1 MPRVFG
7 HYVPAQLLALTA
19 IEASIVFGSVF
30 LGLALPLVGFHAIR
44 PAWGDAFAP
53 AAILAA
59 LVLVTAHIAG
69 LYDTRHIH
77 GRRELLLRLAMAFA
91 AAYLVIAM
99 LGYFLWP
106 LTIGRKAFLLSFL
119 TAFPASFAV
128 RLVHDRLT
136 AGSRARRK
144 VLMLGS
150 GEVSRMIAETVSTS
164 HHAYELVG
172 RLDANGNGSGG
183 DGAGGEAGDG
193 VWSLGAMEDL
203 DWIAKVTRPDVIVV
217 ALEERRGTLPVS
229 DIVECKL
236 RGIEVE
242 DWPSFYEKLT
252 GKIPLSNLRPSWL
265 VFADGFKPARL
276 TLLTKRAIDLVVS
289 ATLCAVSL
297 PAMLAVAV
305 LIKFDTPGPV
315 FFRQERIGQFGRV
328 FSIFKFRSMRL
339 DAHLLPGPKP
349 GEPDPRV
356 TRAGHFLRRTR
367 LDELPQLFNVFLG
380 DMSLVGPRPE
390 WVALVPEF
398 RDKVPLYLHRLA
410 VKPGITGWAQVKN
423 PYGATVENT
432 WEKLQYDLYYIK
444 NLSIFLDMLILLH
457 TIQIVLFTRGSGE
470 WKNRKQAPSTTSV
483 SYAG

>member
-7 HYVPAQLLALTA
+7 HYVPAQILALTTL
-19 IEASIVFGSVF
+19 EASIVFGSVF

-53 AAILAA
+53 AAVLTV
-59 LVLVTAHIAG
+59 LVLAMAHIAG
-69 LYDTRHIH
+69 LYDTRHVH
-77 GRRELLLRLAMAFA
+77 GRRELLLRLATAFV
-91 AAYLVIAM
+91 AAYLAIAM
-99 LGYFLWP
+99 LGYLLLH
-106 LTIGRKAFLLSFL
+106 LTLARKAFLLSFV
-119 TAFPASFAV
+119 TAFPAIFLV
-128 RLVHDRLT
+128 RLAHDRLT
-136 AGSRARRK
+136 AQSRARRK
-144 VLMLGS
+144 VLLLGS
-150 GEVSRMIAETVSTS
+150 GEVSRMIGETINGG
-164 HHAYELVG
+164 HHTYELVG
-172 RLDANGNGSGG
+172 RLDANGDGGGG
-183 DGAGGEAGDG
+183 DDG
-193 VWSLGAMEDL
+193 VWSLGAVEDL
-203 DWIAKVTRPDVIVV
+203 AWIAKVTRPDVIVV

-242 DWPSFYEKLT
+242 DWPSFYEKCT

-276 TLLTKRAIDLVVS
+276 TLLTKRAIDLLVS
-289 ATLCAVSL
+289 ATLCALSL
-297 PAMLAVAV
+297 PLMLAVAA
-305 LIKFDTPGPV
+305 LIRLDTPGPV
-315 FFRQERIGQFGRV
+315 FFRQQRIGQFGRI

-339 DAHLLPGPKP
+339 DAHLLPGPEP
-349 GEPDPRV
+349 GAPDPRV
-356 TRAGHFLRRTR
+356 TRVGRLLRRMR

-410 VKPGITGWAQVKN
+410 VKPGITGWAQVNN

-432 WEKLQYDLYYIK
+432 WDKLQYDLYYIK

-457 TIQIVLFTRGSGE
+457 TVQIVLFTRGSGE
-470 WKNRKQAPSTTSV
+470 WKNTKHTQSTTSV